1 MLFGTLQIWWWAA
14 VKEDNRKQNKKMSS
28 SNMPGR
34 FDNGD
39 FVSWLREFDTC
50 CPANDWT
57 TTEDCDDKILKLPA
71 FLQGRVVSHFYAI
84 LAAQHTTYMYATAV
98 AELKKL
104 RKPCLCPAAENFYVE
119 FESRTL
125 HYLYLYIL
133 RNPSHNVGLCFRAL
147 YYCTVYTLYCI

>member
-1 MLFGTLQIWWWAA
+1 
-14 VKEDNRKQNKKMSS
+14 
-28 SNMPGR
+28 MPGQ

-84 LAAQHTTYMYATAV
+84 LAAQHTTYMYVTAV

-104 RKPCLCPAAENFYVE
+104 RKPGLCPAANRENFYVE

-125 HYLYLYIL
+125 RSGKDPH
-133 RNPSHNVGLCFRAL
+133 
-147 YYCTVYTLYCI
+147 CTYTY